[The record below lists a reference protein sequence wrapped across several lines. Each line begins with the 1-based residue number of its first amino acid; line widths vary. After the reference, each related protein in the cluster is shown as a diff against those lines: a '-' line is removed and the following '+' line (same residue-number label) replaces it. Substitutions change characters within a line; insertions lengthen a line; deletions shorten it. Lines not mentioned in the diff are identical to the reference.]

1 MSSPSPLYRDDFL
14 RLLEEVDGRLPEG
27 QVIPITIVGGAAITI
42 IWDDRGSYDVDYMS
56 RLFPEDVHLAAEAV
70 ALKRGLP
77 RGWMNHAVQEVPLPQ
92 IPQEE
97 TKVFEGNRMHVY
109 VPGPDFLLAMK
120 LLAARPRD
128 FNDALLLMEAR
139 GLKTPEQLRDLMGRA
154 YPSRSPTEQQ
164 EAFIARLVSR

>member
-70 ALKRGLP
+70 AIKRGLP
-77 RGWMNHAVQEVPLPQ
+77 RGWMNHAVQEVQLPQ

-97 TKVFEGNRMHVY
+97 TKVFG
-109 VPGPDFLLAMK
+109 
-120 LLAARPRD
+120 
-128 FNDALLLMEAR
+128 
-139 GLKTPEQLRDLMGRA
+139 
-154 YPSRSPTEQQ
+154 
-164 EAFIARLVSR
+164 